1 MEPAWHKRFKI
12 GDVIISKHG
21 SKPSEVVTL
30 PPGDDYGHYTLRYLH
45 SNRYTYVDRYNVGNY
60 SLVDSQSET
69 ETMSQTLYSFTKT
82 DGTTGYGTHIGTNS
96 KNQLLIEEK
105 GNGTIHTFN
114 REDLEE
120 VLPYTFSAKFNNN
133 ETHFVGTPDTLKVGD
148 YLLSSSGVQL
158 YVVTA
163 LDTKEKNAKKF
174 KGVKLVTDE
183 I

>member
-1 MEPAWHKRFKI
+1 MTTPWNKLFKV
-12 GDVIISKHG
+12 GDVIVSKHG
-21 SKPSEVVTL
+21 SKPSVVENV
-30 PPGDDYGHYTLRYLH
+30 PSGDYGNYVLRYLH
-45 SNRYTYVDRYNVGNY
+45 NGRNNYVDRYNASNY
-60 SLVDSQSET
+60 SLVDSEP
-69 ETMSQTLYSFTKT
+69 ETMTQTLYSFIKA
-82 DGTTGYGTHIGTNS
+82 DGTTSYGTHIGTNS

-105 GNGTIHTFN
+105 GTGTIHTFDKK
-114 REDLEE
+114 DLEE
-120 VLPYTFSAKFNNN
+120 VLPYTFSAKFNNS

-174 KGVKLVTDE
+174 KGVKLVTQE

>member
-1 MEPAWHKRFKI
+1 MTTPWNKLFKV
-12 GDVIISKHG
+12 GDVIVSKYG
-21 SKPSEVVTL
+21 SKPSVVKSSPL
-30 PPGDDYGHYTLRYLH
+30 GDYGSYTLEYLH
-45 SNRYTYVDRYNVGNY
+45 NGRYNYVDRYSISNY
-60 SLVDSQSET
+60 SLVDSEP
-69 ETMSQTLYSFTKT
+69 ETMTQTLYSFTKA
-82 DGTTGYGTHIGTNS
+82 DGTTSYGTHIGTNS

-105 GNGTIHTFN
+105 GTGTIHTFDKK
-114 REDLEE
+114 DLEE

-174 KGVKLVTDE
+174 KGVKLVTQE